1 MSALLRQ
8 LHCRSRYFVP
18 IERVGEG
25 PEIAGDV
32 AAQLLRGVTDHMRR
46 HGEFS
51 WPRAIKTRF
60 FLPMCAGD
68 GKKALLHCI
77 VSVFRTFVR
86 IAASNNPVGTRW
98 GTEWPFLLDAGAFCA
113 LASSVL
119 CDRPPHPHH

>member
-46 HGEFS
+46 HGGFS
-51 WPRAIKTRF
+51 WPRAIRHDSSYQCVRLTNKGAVASLSALHPCCFPHICANTGENDSAGMDLTTKQAF
-60 FLPMCAGD
+60 FAGRQSI
-68 GKKALLHCI
+68 LHP
-77 VSVFRTFVR
+77 SVGRLV
-86 IAASNNPVGTRW
+86 
-98 GTEWPFLLDAGAFCA
+98 
-113 LASSVL
+113 
-119 CDRPPHPHH
+119 